1 MSKIIHVIMFSVINV
16 QKILVIEDEVKIR
29 EELCSFL
36 KNNGYEVLRL
46 ENFEHTLEDIL
57 KANADLI
64 LMDINIPGVNG
75 MHLCKDV
82 RKKSKVP
89 IIVVTSRNSEMDEL
103 ICMNFGADD
112 FIVKPYNLQILLAHI
127 EAVLKRSQPDFSHV
141 LEYEG
146 MTVNLSKGVIDYNGK
161 SIILTK
167 NELSILSYLLENRGQ
182 VVSRDD
188 LMKFLWDSEMFVD
201 DNTLT
206 VNITRLRKK
215 LEEIGFSDVIETRR
229 GWGYI
234 IL

>member
-1 MSKIIHVIMFSVINV
+1 M
-16 QKILVIEDEVKIR
+16 QKILIIEDEAKIR
-29 EELCSFL
+29 EELASFL
-36 KNNGYEVLRL
+36 KNNGYEVLFID
-46 ENFEHTLEDIL
+46 NFENTLEDIL
-57 KANADLI
+57 SKDSDLI

-75 MHLCKDV
+75 MHLCKEI
-82 RKKSKVP
+82 RKEKKTP
-89 IIVVTSRNSEMDEL
+89 IIIVTSRNSEMDEL

-112 FIVKPYNLQILLAHI
+112 FINKPYNLQILLAHI
-127 EAVLKRSQPDFSHV
+127 EAVLKRSKPEISNV

-146 MTVNLSKGVIDYNGK
+146 MKINLSKGVLEYKENN
-161 SIILTK
+161 IILTK
-167 NELSILSYLLENRGQ
+167 NELSILAYLLENRGK

-188 LMKFLWDSEMFVD
+188 LMSYLWDSEMFVD

-215 LEEIGFSDVIETRR
+215 LEELGFENVIETRR

>member
-1 MSKIIHVIMFSVINV
+1 M
-16 QKILVIEDEVKIR
+16 QKILIIEDEVKIK
-29 EELCSFL
+29 EELSNFL
-36 KNNGYEVLRL
+36 KNNGFAVLSIN
-46 ENFEHTLEDIL
+46 NFKNTLDDIL
-57 KANADLI
+57 KLNVDLI
-64 LMDINIPGVNG
+64 LMDINIPNING
-75 MHLCKDV
+75 MYLCKEI
-82 RKKSKVP
+82 RKVKNTP

-112 FIVKPYNLQILLAHI
+112 FIVKPYNLQVLLAHI
-127 EAVLKRSQPDFSHV
+127 EAVLKRSNKEISHI
-141 LEYEG
+141 LEYNG
-146 MTVNLSKGVIDYNGK
+146 MKVNLSKGIIEYNDK

-167 NELSILSYLLENRGQ
+167 NEVSILTYLLENRGK

-188 LMKFLWDSEMFVD
+188 LINYLWNSEMFVD

-215 LEEIGFSDVIETRR
+215 LEELGFNDIIQTRR